1 MELPAHEFPPA
12 KMATF
17 PTEAAAKSVRAT
29 LSRAVDHVPDA
40 LLYISTASNRTPPA
54 VIFMKQQAAAAQAQA
69 TTKNGRKHK
78 SRIHNTPKCNP
89 STHYAKLKLPH
100 E

>member
-29 LSRAVDHVPDA
+29 LSRAVDHVLDA

-69 TTKNGRKHK
+69 TTNKWPQTQITNSKNPQVQPFNTLRK
-78 SRIHNTPKCNP
+78 IEITP
-89 STHYAKLKLPH
+89 
-100 E
+100 